1 MANEGLVERKK
12 RLAKMAAERT
22 VEKIEKIRDHLN
34 IHPWNAG
41 GEATPDEALSSFSQM
56 VADPDAWAELIAHER
71 RLWHLTP
78 DRAPRR
84 LVREV
89 ADMYER
95 YLAKGGVVQPFPTVE
110 PAQTG
115 VRMDEADL
123 TQPEQTPIVVEE
135 DTYAG

>member
-1 MANEGLVERKK
+1 MTREGIVEHKK

-22 VEKIEKIRDHLN
+22 VEKIEKIRKHLN

-41 GEATPDEALSSFSQM
+41 GEATPDEALMSFSQM
-56 VADPDAWAELIAHER
+56 MNDLPAWVELIAHER

-89 ADMYER
+89 ADMTER

-110 PAQTG
+110 EIEPAPI
-115 VRMDEADL
+115 EAA
-123 TQPEQTPIVVEE
+123 EE
-135 DTYAG
+135 EVYNAG